1 MEYISIVN
9 RVLSQ
14 DEEGKEKHLQL
25 NTFVSVWLNCDR
37 VTLALLSH
45 SRLFHITLH
54 HNTTHHITSF
64 HITSHHIT
72 SCHIM
77 SHHVTT
83 HDITSHHFT
92 SLHITSHHTTHLS
105 QCVTCLSEKIGLIE
119 WVRNSEPVLRKLNTL
134 RSLHGLPSCSKTAM
148 ELKPDYDRL
157 QSYLN
162 SGQKDLGLQ
171 MFFDSIMTA
180 CEPLLHEWLLL
191 DYPSSGDW
199 LRARELFTQTTAV
212 WCMTGYISLWS
223 NSWGPFTARDRSG
236 RPSQRQHSDPAKR
249 RRVPH

>member
-1 MEYISIVN
+1 MFISLHII
-9 RVLSQ
+9 
-14 DEEGKEKHLQL
+14 HII
-25 NTFVSVWLNCDR
+25 
-37 VTLALLSH
+37 H
-45 SRLFHITLH
+45 SLH
-54 HNTTHHITSF
+54 N
-64 HITSHHIT
+64 TSHHII
-72 SCHIM
+72 H
-77 SHHVTT
+77 SHHSLHSLHFTSQLTPFTT
-83 HDITSHHFT
+83 HHLHSLTSLTSHHFT
-92 SLHITSHHTTHLS
+92 THHTTHPS

-236 RPSQRQHSDPAKR
+236 RPSQRQHSDPTKR
-249 RRVPH
+249 RRVAYRLRLLV

>member
-1 MEYISIVN
+1 M
-9 RVLSQ
+9 
-14 DEEGKEKHLQL
+14 
-25 NTFVSVWLNCDR
+25 
-37 VTLALLSH
+37 
-45 SRLFHITLH
+45 
-54 HNTTHHITSF
+54 
-64 HITSHHIT
+64 
-72 SCHIM
+72 
-77 SHHVTT
+77 
-83 HDITSHHFT
+83 
-92 SLHITSHHTTHLS
+92 
-105 QCVTCLSEKIGLIE
+105 
-119 WVRNSEPVLRKLNTL
+119 RNSEPVLRKLNTL

-223 NSWGPFTARDRSG
+223 NSWGPFTARYRSG
-236 RPSQRQHSDPAKR
+236 RSSQRQHSDPTKR
-249 RRVPH
+249 RRVTYRLRLPV